1 MNKYQIT
8 VVIATYNSGNYLN
21 EFMESMKKQSIGFQN
36 IEIIFVDDN
45 SSDENTLN
53 LLKQLDKSYDNVC
66 SVFLDV
72 NSGFPGTGRNVGL
85 NLSNSDYIIFCDHDD
100 TYVENAFEV
109 MLNKIGDNDMLIS
122 NFNQVFPDKL
132 VPFKSIYRDT
142 PEIQVSK
149 ISVDKNLFRVPAAIW
164 TRLFRKKFLQD
175 NNIKFLEGML
185 AEDVYVAVNASICAN
200 GIIYLNN
207 FYSYNYKIRDNDND
221 KSTIH
226 LRNRKYIESIL
237 NGYYEIDRLLQ
248 ELNKT
253 SYGKIIFKNHLT
265 SWLYMIVLSNLS
277 DNDKKQLF
285 TKAHSIFIKYYSND
299 PYFKKRYDKL
309 ANLILDGKFDEAVLE
324 SNKLKR
330 FQINMNNTGFVSRL
344 KNKLKRLL

>member
-109 MLNKIGDNDMLIS
+109 MLNNFKFQSGIS
-122 NFNQVFPDKL
+122 
-132 VPFKSIYRDT
+132 R
-142 PEIQVSK
+142 
-149 ISVDKNLFRVPAAIW
+149 
-164 TRLFRKKFLQD
+164 
-175 NNIKFLEGML
+175 
-185 AEDVYVAVNASICAN
+185 
-200 GIIYLNN
+200 
-207 FYSYNYKIRDNDND
+207 
-221 KSTIH
+221 
-226 LRNRKYIESIL
+226 
-237 NGYYEIDRLLQ
+237 
-248 ELNKT
+248 
-253 SYGKIIFKNHLT
+253 
-265 SWLYMIVLSNLS
+265 
-277 DNDKKQLF
+277 
-285 TKAHSIFIKYYSND
+285 
-299 PYFKKRYDKL
+299 
-309 ANLILDGKFDEAVLE
+309 
-324 SNKLKR
+324 
-330 FQINMNNTGFVSRL
+330 
-344 KNKLKRLL
+344 